1 MSVKL
6 QVIMEA
12 LEQLAPRRLAEE
24 WDRVGLQLGQGAQ
37 EIRRVLVALDVNEA
51 VAAEAK
57 KVEADLIVAHHPFIF
72 KPLEQIHTDRFPG
85 NLLQQFLR
93 DNVALVAAHT
103 NLDYATGGLN
113 DWLAEALEL
122 QNVDVLQAGPEE
134 KLLKLVVFVPVE
146 AVEEV
151 QDALA
156 RAGAGHIGRYSHC
169 SFQSAG
175 EGTFLPLEGTNPY
188 KGKQGKL
195 ERTPEIRLETI
206 LPQRI
211 SGRALRAMLRSH
223 PYEEVAYDLYPLVN
237 ERREGGLGRIGL
249 LRGEMTLAEL
259 AKQVARKLDLPGVRL
274 VGDSQKIIRKAAVCG
289 GAGSSLIGK
298 AAFRG
303 ADVLITGDIKY
314 HEAQQAQNSG
324 LALLDAGHFGTE
336 KLMVGK
342 VAQYLLEQSVAGKW
356 NVEVIAAQSER
367 DVFSWEPCGE

>member
-37 EIRRVLVALDVNEA
+37 EIRRVLVALDVTEA

-57 KVEADLIVAHHPFIF
+57 EVQADLIVAHHPFIF

-93 DNVALVAAHT
+93 DNVALIAAHT
-103 NLDYATGGLN
+103 NLDYADGGLN

-122 QNVDVLQAGPEE
+122 QKVEVLQAGPEE
-134 KLLKLVVFVPVE
+134 KLLKLVVFVPEE
-146 AVEEV
+146 AVEGVRE
-151 QDALA
+151 ALA

-175 EGTFLPLEGTNPY
+175 EGAFLPLEGTKPY
-188 KGKQGKL
+188 KGKQGRL

-211 SGRALRAMLRSH
+211 SGRVLRAMLRSH
-223 PYEEVAYDLYPLVN
+223 PYEEVAYDLYPLAN

-249 LRGEMTLAEL
+249 LPKELTLAEL
-259 AKQVARKLDLPGVRL
+259 ARQVAQKLDLPGVRL
-274 VGDSQKIIRKAAVCG
+274 VGDSQKIICKAAVCG
-289 GAGSSLIGK
+289 GAGASLIGK

-314 HEAQQAQNSG
+314 HEAQQAQNSD

-342 VAQYLLEQSVAGKW
+342 VAQYLQAQSVAGKW